1 MAISQHIEHFHGLPV
16 FDLVP
21 ALDEKAELP
30 DAAAVAWKIGLEY
43 ESEETFRQRWE
54 QFLDTVDADRVRAVV
69 VGSWWQEEQ
78 EPAQDTVRL
87 ITESAGRLPALR
99 ALFFGEV
106 TFEECEISWIQQSDV
121 TPFLTAFP
129 ALEELVVRGS
139 SEDWDGNGGL
149 TVQPVRHPALRVL
162 RFESGGLP
170 GSVVRAVGAC
180 DLPALEE
187 LELWLG
193 VDQYGG
199 DATLEDLGPIL
210 DGARLPALR
219 RLGLLDSL
227 AQDAIAAAVAQ
238 APVVARLERLGL
250 SMGML
255 TDEGAGALLEG
266 QPLTHLRTLDLHH
279 HYLTEQ
285 MQQRLT
291 EALPGVEIDLS
302 GGGKPDE
309 RWRYVAVS
317 E

>member
-16 FDLVP
+16 FGLVP
-21 ALDEKAELP
+21 ALDEGAELP

-43 ESEETFRQRWE
+43 DSEETFEQRWR
-54 QFLDTVDADRVRAVV
+54 QFLDTVDTDRVRAVV
-69 VGSWWQEEQ
+69 VGAWWQEDQ
-78 EPAQDTVRL
+78 EPAEATVRL
-87 ITESAGRLPALR
+87 IAESAGRLPALR

-129 ALEELVVRGS
+129 ALEELVVRGAGQ
-139 SEDWDGNGGL
+139 DWDGKGGL
-149 TVQPVRHPALRVL
+149 SVEPVRHAALRVL
-162 RFESGGLP
+162 RIESGGLP

-199 DATLEDLGPIL
+199 DATLEDLAPIL
-210 DGARLPALR
+210 DGVRLPALR

-227 AQDAIAAAVAQ
+227 AQDAIAAAAAQ
-238 APVVARLERLGL
+238 APVVARLEHLGL

-266 QPLTHLRTLDLHH
+266 QPLTHLQSLDLHH
-279 HYLTEQ
+279 HYLGEQ
-285 MQQRLT
+285 MQQRLA
-291 EALPGVEIDLS
+291 EALPGVRVDLS
-302 GGGKPDE
+302 EAGRPDE